1 MRDDDWHLKPSDD
14 LVEEVIFDQETI
26 QSRVEQL
33 GRTISDHYG
42 DKNVLVVGILRGAFV
57 FMADLIRELNL
68 PLTVD
73 FMLVSSYEESRTSS
87 GVVRIIKDTKEN
99 IQDRHVL
106 IVEDIIDTGYTYNSL
121 RKTLQ
126 TRDPASLKICAL
138 LNKEDNRQVDV
149 DVDFYGFD
157 APNEFLV
164 GYGLDYREYH
174 RECPYIFVP
183 TRDALEQLD
192 E

>member
-1 MRDDDWHLKPSDD
+1 MTDNDWRLRKSDD
-14 LVEEVIFDQETI
+14 LVEKVVYNEDEIQDRVRELAEEISREYGDQE
-26 QSRVEQL
+26 
-33 GRTISDHYG
+33 
-42 DKNVLVVGILRGAFV
+42 VLVVGILRGAFI
-57 FMADLIRELNL
+57 FMADLIRELDL

-73 FMLVSSYEESRTSS
+73 FMLVSSYDESRTSS

-99 IQDRHVL
+99 IEDRHVL

-121 RKTLQ
+121 RKTLA
-126 TRDPASLKICAL
+126 TRSPASLKICAL
-138 LNKEDNRQVDV
+138 LNKDDNRQVDV

-157 APNEFLV
+157 APANFLV
-164 GYGLDYREYH
+164 GYGLDYREFH

-183 TRDALEQLD
+183 TADALEQLD

>member
-1 MRDDDWHLKPSDD
+1 VSEDWHLKPSDE
-14 LVEEVIFDQETI
+14 LVE
-26 QSRVEQL
+26 RVVYDESEIKERVRSL
-33 GRTISDHYG
+33 GKEISEAYG
-42 DKNVLVVGILRGAFV
+42 DEEILVVGILRGAFV
-57 FMADLIRELNL
+57 FMADLIRELDL

-87 GVVRIIKDTKEN
+87 GVVRIVKDTKKN
-99 IQDRHVL
+99 IQDCHVL

-121 RKTLQ
+121 RKTLS
-126 TRDPASLKICAL
+126 TRDPSSLKICAL
-138 LNKEDNRQVDV
+138 LNKESNREVDV

-157 APNEFLV
+157 APDEFLV

-183 TRDALEQLD
+183 TEKALEKLD